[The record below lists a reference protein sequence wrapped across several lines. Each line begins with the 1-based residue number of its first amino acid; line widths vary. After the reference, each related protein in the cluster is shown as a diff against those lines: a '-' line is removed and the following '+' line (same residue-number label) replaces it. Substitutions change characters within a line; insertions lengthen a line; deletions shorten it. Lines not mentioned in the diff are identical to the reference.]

1 MTLETYINLV
11 AEGKDLH
18 EVSEGRRYHS
28 RKHGYL
34 PKLNQFGIGYARGI
48 KTSGLLSLYFRG
60 ELYTSKLI
68 SSRFER
74 TKVMQAMLSKLGKLE
89 GEKYFIWQPNIK

>member
-1 MTLETYINLV
+1 MKLEDYIDLV

-18 EVSEGRRYHS
+18 KVTNDRRYHS
-28 RKHGYL
+28 RNHGYMPNL
-34 PKLNQFGIGYARGI
+34 KQFGIGYARGV

-68 SSRFER
+68 GSRFER
-74 TKVMQAMLSKLGKLE
+74 TKVMQAMLSRLGKLE
-89 GEKYFIWQPNIK
+89 GDRYFLWVPEMN